1 MIFLRRKKLKINSGS
16 RQALFT
22 FPSQLSCSAWRA
34 EFYICTHM
42 KQRISSFLLWAILFA
57 VMAGLSSCANIIPP
71 GGGPRDSLPPRLVAS
86 FPKDS
91 SVNVPRTARTITL
104 TFDEYVTLQSPQQAV
119 IISPNPSSSRLP
131 QFDSKLRNVTI
142 RLKDTLEPNTTYSVN
157 LGDAVRDVNEGNI
170 ARNLVYAFS
179 TGPSI
184 SYNTYSGKVLDAE
197 SGKTDSTLIV
207 ILHKN
212 LDDTAV
218 LRTSP
223 RYYARINGKGDF
235 SFHNLPQGDFAV
247 YVVPNNYQKRYND
260 STQLFAFRNT
270 PVTIGPATA
279 KDTLYAFQEVKPAA
293 KPAGSSAIKAGSPKD
308 DKRLRYTTDLENG
321 QQDLLS
327 VLTLTFT
334 HKLTSFDS
342 SKLSLCDTN
351 YQKISG
357 YNVSLD
363 TSRTKLSIGY
373 NWKEKQTFR
382 LLLEKEMAADSLGT
396 QLSKK
401 DTVRFIT
408 KSESDYGSIRLR
420 FPNIDLGLNPVLQF
434 VQNNVLLESVPLT
447 KNDFLRKRFRPGT
460 YELRI
465 LYDTN
470 KNGVWDTGSFLHG
483 NKRQPEIVFLI
494 PKQLAV
500 RANWD
505 NEVDITL

>member
-1 MIFLRRKKLKINSGS
+1 MIAAIGFSI
-16 RQALFT
+16 T
-22 FPSQLSCSAWRA
+22 A
-34 EFYICTHM
+34 E
-42 KQRISSFLLWAILFA
+42 
-57 VMAGLSSCANIIPP
+57 LSSCANIIPP
-71 GGGPRDSLPPRLVAS
+71 GGGPKDSLPPRLVMS
-86 FPKDS
+86 SPKDS

-119 IISPNPSSSRLP
+119 IISPNPPSSRLP

-142 RLKDTLEPNTTYSVN
+142 RLKDTLDPNTTYSIN

-170 ARNLVYAFS
+170 AKNLVYAFS
-179 TGPSI
+179 TGPTI

-197 SGKTDSTLIV
+197 KGKTDSTLLV

-218 LRTSP
+218 QKLSP
-223 RYYARINGKGDF
+223 RYYTRINGKGDF
-235 SFHNLPQGDFAV
+235 IFHNRPEGNFAV
-247 YVVPNNYQKRYND
+247 YVVPNNYMKRYDD
-260 STQLFAFRNT
+260 STQLFAFKNT
-270 PVTIGPATA
+270 PVTIGPSTA
-279 KDTLYAFQEVKPAA
+279 RDTLYAFQEVKPAV
-293 KPAGSSAIKAGSPKD
+293 KSGSSGIKAGSPKEE
-308 DKRLRYTTDLENG
+308 KRLRYSTDLENG

-327 VLTLTFT
+327 VFTLTFN
-334 HKLTSFDS
+334 HKLNSFDS
-342 SKLSLCDTN
+342 SKVSLCDTN
-351 YQKISG
+351 YQQLGG
-357 YNVSLD
+357 YSVSLD
-363 TSRTKLSIGY
+363 TSKTKLSIGY

-382 LLLEKEMAADSLGT
+382 LLLEKEMGADSSGT

-408 KSESDYGSIRLR
+408 KSETDYGSIRLR
-420 FPNIDLGLNPVLQF
+420 FPNIDLSRNPVLQF
-434 VQNNVLLESVPLT
+434 VQNDKLLESVPLT
-447 KNDFLRKRFRPGT
+447 KNDFQRKRFHPGT

-483 NKRQPEIVFLI
+483 NKRQPEIVFLV

>member
-1 MIFLRRKKLKINSGS
+1 MIAAIGFSI
-16 RQALFT
+16 T
-22 FPSQLSCSAWRA
+22 A
-34 EFYICTHM
+34 E
-42 KQRISSFLLWAILFA
+42 
-57 VMAGLSSCANIIPP
+57 LSSCANIIPP
-71 GGGPRDSLPPRLVAS
+71 GGGPKDSLPPRLVMS
-86 FPKDS
+86 SPKDS

-119 IISPNPSSSRLP
+119 IISPNPPSSRLP

-142 RLKDTLEPNTTYSVN
+142 RLKDTLDPNTTYSIN

-170 ARNLVYAFS
+170 AKNLVYAFS
-179 TGPSI
+179 TGPTI
-184 SYNTYSGKVLDAE
+184 SYNTYSGKVMDAE
-197 SGKTDSTLIV
+197 KGKTDSTLLV

-218 LRTSP
+218 QKLSP
-223 RYYARINGKGDF
+223 RYYTRINGKGDF
-235 SFHNLPQGDFAV
+235 IFHNLPEGNFAV
-247 YVVPNNYQKRYND
+247 YVVPNNYMKRYDD
-260 STQLFAFRNT
+260 STQLFAFKNT
-270 PVTIGPATA
+270 PVTIGPSTA
-279 KDTLYAFQEVKPAA
+279 RDTLYAFQEVKPAV
-293 KPAGSSAIKAGSPKD
+293 KSGSSGIKAGSPKEE
-308 DKRLRYTTDLENG
+308 KRLRYSTDLENG

-327 VLTLTFT
+327 VLTLTFN
-334 HKLTSFDS
+334 HKLNSFDS
-342 SKLSLCDTN
+342 SKVSLCDTN
-351 YQKISG
+351 YQQLGG
-357 YNVSLD
+357 YSVSLD
-363 TSRTKLSIGY
+363 TSKTKLSIGY

-382 LLLEKEMAADSLGT
+382 LLLEKEMGADSSGT

-408 KSESDYGSIRLR
+408 KSETDYGSIRLR
-420 FPNIDLGLNPVLQF
+420 FPNIDLSRNPVLQF
-434 VQNNVLLESVPLT
+434 VQNDKLLESVPLT
-447 KNDFLRKRFRPGT
+447 KNDFQRKRFHPGT

-483 NKRQPEIVFLI
+483 NKRQPEIVFLV

>member
-1 MIFLRRKKLKINSGS
+1 
-16 RQALFT
+16 
-22 FPSQLSCSAWRA
+22 
-34 EFYICTHM
+34 M
-42 KQRISSFLLWAILFA
+42 KQRISGFLIAAIGFSITA
-57 VMAGLSSCANIIPP
+57 ELSSCANIIPP
-71 GGGPRDSLPPRLVAS
+71 GGGPKDSLPPRLVMS
-86 FPKDS
+86 SPKDS

-119 IISPNPSSSRLP
+119 IISPNPPSSRLP

-142 RLKDTLEPNTTYSVN
+142 RLKDTLDPNTTYSIN

-170 ARNLVYAFS
+170 AKNLVYAFS
-179 TGPSI
+179 TGPTI
-184 SYNTYSGKVLDAE
+184 SYNTYSGKVMDAE
-197 SGKTDSTLIV
+197 KGKTDSTLLV

-218 LRTSP
+218 QKLSP
-223 RYYARINGKGDF
+223 RYYTRINGKGDF
-235 SFHNLPQGDFAV
+235 IFHNLPEGNFAV
-247 YVVPNNYQKRYND
+247 YVVPNNYMKRYDD
-260 STQLFAFRNT
+260 STQLFAFKNT
-270 PVTIGPATA
+270 PVTIGPSTA
-279 KDTLYAFQEVKPAA
+279 RDTLYAFQEVKPAV
-293 KPAGSSAIKAGSPKD
+293 KSGSSGIKAGSPKEE
-308 DKRLRYTTDLENG
+308 KRLRYSTDLENG

-327 VLTLTFT
+327 VLTLTFN
-334 HKLTSFDS
+334 HKLNSFDS
-342 SKLSLCDTN
+342 SKVSLCDTN
-351 YQKISG
+351 YQQLGG
-357 YNVSLD
+357 YSVSLD
-363 TSRTKLSIGY
+363 TSKTKLSIGY

-382 LLLEKEMAADSLGT
+382 LLLEKEMGADSSGT

-408 KSESDYGSIRLR
+408 KSETDYGSIRLR
-420 FPNIDLGLNPVLQF
+420 FPNIDLSRNPVLQF
-434 VQNNVLLESVPLT
+434 VQNDKLLESVPLT
-447 KNDFLRKRFRPGT
+447 KNDFQRKRFHPGT

-483 NKRQPEIVFLI
+483 NKRQPEIVFLV

>member
-1 MIFLRRKKLKINSGS
+1 MIAAIGFSI
-16 RQALFT
+16 T
-22 FPSQLSCSAWRA
+22 A
-34 EFYICTHM
+34 E
-42 KQRISSFLLWAILFA
+42 
-57 VMAGLSSCANIIPP
+57 LSSCANIIPP
-71 GGGPRDSLPPRLVAS
+71 GGGPKDSLPPRLVMS
-86 FPKDS
+86 SPKDS

-119 IISPNPSSSRLP
+119 IISPNPPSSRLP

-142 RLKDTLEPNTTYSVN
+142 RLKDTLDPNTTYSIN

-170 ARNLVYAFS
+170 AKNLVYAFS
-179 TGPSI
+179 TGPTI

-197 SGKTDSTLIV
+197 KGKTDSTLLV

-218 LRTSP
+218 QKLSP
-223 RYYARINGKGDF
+223 RYYTRINGKGDF
-235 SFHNLPQGDFAV
+235 IFHNLPEGNFAV
-247 YVVPNNYQKRYND
+247 YVVPNNYMKRYDD
-260 STQLFAFRNT
+260 STQLFAFKNT
-270 PVTIGPATA
+270 PVTIGPSTA
-279 KDTLYAFQEVKPAA
+279 RDTLYAFQEVKPAV
-293 KPAGSSAIKAGSPKD
+293 KSGSSGIKAGSPKEE
-308 DKRLRYTTDLENG
+308 KRLRYSTDLENG

-327 VLTLTFT
+327 VLTLTFN
-334 HKLTSFDS
+334 HKLNSFDS
-342 SKLSLCDTN
+342 SKVSLCDTN
-351 YQKISG
+351 YQQLGG
-357 YNVSLD
+357 YSVSLD
-363 TSRTKLSIGY
+363 TSKTKLSIGY

-382 LLLEKEMAADSLGT
+382 LLLEKEMGADSSGT

-408 KSESDYGSIRLR
+408 KSETDYGSIRLR
-420 FPNIDLGLNPVLQF
+420 FPNIDLSRNPVLQF
-434 VQNNVLLESVPLT
+434 VQNDKLLESVPLT
-447 KNDFLRKRFRPGT
+447 KNDFQRKRFHPGT

-483 NKRQPEIVFLI
+483 NKRQPEIVFLV